1 MSELILIVC
10 KTSGSTDCVTAIK
23 INYLRIFIVLLA
35 FLMLTQG
42 CNKNE
47 KIVEYVYEQ
56 PQNGKV
62 YIDET
67 KVEIGQK
74 IIAHF
79 INTDSI
85 EVYSVT
91 LNEKNV
97 TFKQIDDTTVTLI
110 VPHTY
115 MAYNVGNFI
124 FRCRMTTA
132 SFADTVLV
140 SNQIKYKYED
150 FPYPYVKWN
159 TTEKV
164 TEYDSWKYDGYS
176 QNEWKIQ
183 RNYDTV
189 KFIRSYPCHDECG
202 ITETLVFMD
211 NGNNTLPKFLYA
223 SFDRIEWMKDP
234 IHLKA
239 DQVTKI
245 MLDNWGSNSFY
256 SGTFSCPD
264 YSWVFWTK
272 K

>member
-1 MSELILIVC
+1 M
-10 KTSGSTDCVTAIK
+10 KK
-23 INYLRIFIVLLA
+23 FIFIVLLA

-47 KIVEYVYEQ
+47 KIVEYVDVQ

-62 YIDET
+62 YVNET

-74 IIAHF
+74 ITAHF
-79 INTDSI
+79 VSKDSI
-85 EVYSVT
+85 VVYSAT
-91 LNEKNV
+91 LNRKNV
-97 TFKQIDDTTVTLI
+97 TYKQIDDSTVTLI

-115 MAYNVGNFI
+115 TGNDVGNFI
-124 FRCRMTTA
+124 FYCRMTTA
-132 SFADTVLV
+132 SFPDTALV
-140 SNQIKYKYED
+140 SNQINYKYED
-150 FPYPYVKWN
+150 FLSPYVKWN
-159 TTEKV
+159 TNEKV

-176 QNEWKIQ
+176 QNVWKIQ
-183 RNYDTV
+183 RNYDTL

-211 NGNNTLPKFLYA
+211 NGNNILPKFLYA

-234 IHLKA
+234 IHLKV

-245 MLDNWGSNSFY
+245 MLDNWDSNSFY
-256 SGTFSCPD
+256 SGTFSSPD
-264 YSWVFWTK
+264 YSWVFWAK

>member
-1 MSELILIVC
+1 MKKLIFV
-10 KTSGSTDCVTAIK
+10 G
-23 INYLRIFIVLLA
+23 LLA
-35 FLMLTQG
+35 FLILAQG
-42 CNKNE
+42 CKKNE
-47 KIVEYVYEQ
+47 KIVEYVYVQ

-62 YIDET
+62 YVNET

-74 IIAHF
+74 ITAHF
-79 INTDSI
+79 MNTDSI

-91 LNEKNV
+91 LNEKDV
-97 TFKQIDDTTVTLI
+97 TYKQIDDSTVTLI

-124 FRCRMTTA
+124 FRCRMATA

-140 SNQIKYKYED
+140 SNQIHYKYED
-150 FPYPYVKWN
+150 VPSPYVKWN

-164 TEYDSWKYDGYS
+164 TEYDSWKSDGYS
-176 QNEWKIQ
+176 QNVWKIQ
-183 RNYDTV
+183 INYDTL
-189 KFIRSYPCHDECG
+189 KFIRSYTCHDECG
-202 ITETLVFMD
+202 ITETLVFID
-211 NGNNTLPKFLYA
+211 NGNDTLPKFLYA
-223 SFDRIEWMKDP
+223 TFDRIEWMKDP